1 MPTLKPRISITIDQD
16 DLAVLDRYAAAS
28 GTPRASMISQLIQAT
43 IPELKRAAELMEMA
57 NAAPQHVIDGLVD
70 DLANATADAMGFLA
84 PFRSEYQLVLDG
96 LDVGLSQ
103 GKQAEEK
110 RRLTA
115 GASVDASA
123 SARAPVGKRRRPS
136 DPHLLTGG
144 SNS

>member
-1 MPTLKPRISITIDQD
+1 MPTMKPRLSITLDAD

-28 GTPRASMISQLIQAT
+28 GTPRASMIAQLIQAT
-43 IPELKRAAELMEMA
+43 IPELKRAAELMELA

-70 DLANATADAMGFLA
+70 DLSNATADAMGFLA

-96 LDVGLSQ
+96 LDAGLAE
-103 GKQAEEK
+103 GKRQHEK
-110 RRLTA
+110 RRVVP
-115 GASVDASA
+115 GVGDGP
-123 SARAPVGKRRRPS
+123 APAPAPGKKRRSPPS